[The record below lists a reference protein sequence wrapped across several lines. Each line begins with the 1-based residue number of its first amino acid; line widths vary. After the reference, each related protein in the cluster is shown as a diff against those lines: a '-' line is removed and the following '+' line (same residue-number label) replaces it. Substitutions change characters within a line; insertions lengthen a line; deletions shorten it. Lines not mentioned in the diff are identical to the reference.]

1 MGMNIVKFSPPRI
14 KPFFNYQDLAV
25 LFPIRQV
32 TTLGMFY
39 KDNEIEGFLF
49 LKIKLQNLVN

>member
-49 LKIKLQNLVN
+49 LKIKLQN